1 MALTTTA
8 GRRHFRRQRLRAS
21 VRYAC
26 RHWLY
31 GFNAGMILFSVLPVL
46 APILASLG
54 FAGASTLIF
63 QIYSITCH
71 QMPSRSYF
79 IFGHQMAF
87 CERNTAIYFSM
98 AAAGLA
104 YVRLREHNLPP
115 LPWYWYLA
123 MIFPMALDGFTQL
136 FGWRE
141 STWYLRGITG
151 ALFGVACIWLTFP
164 YLQESFEEIER
175 TI

>member
-1 MALTTTA
+1 MALTTA
-8 GRRHFRRQRLRAS
+8 APSRELPQPRYRAA
-21 VRYAC
+21 VRFVC
-26 RHWLY
+26 RHWLL

-54 FAGASTLIF
+54 FDGVSNAIF

-104 YVRLREHNLPP
+104 YARLREQNLAP

-141 STWYLRGITG
+141 STWFLRGITG
-151 ALFGVACIWLTFP
+151 ALFGVACVWLTFP
-164 YLQESFEEIER
+164 YLQDSFEEIER
-175 TI
+175 TV